1 MNDIIN
7 GDHNYKGT
15 TGTVRIL
22 TIADLPK
29 EEITHNMIFDLWFK
43 LELHSV
49 YGLMGRK
56 SKQVHKTQPMWV
68 KVFGYLPEED
78 MYLLSINDKMSKPD
92 LLNYEYAMY
101 PKEV

>member
-1 MNDIIN
+1 MKD
-7 GDHNYKGT
+7 D
-15 TGTVRIL
+15 
-22 TIADLPK
+22 TIKCLRK

-43 LELHSV
+43 VDRYSIS
-49 YGLMGRK
+49 GLMGRK
-56 SKQVHKTQPMWV
+56 SKQVHKTQPMWI

-78 MYLLSINDKMSKPD
+78 MYLLNINDKMSKPD